1 MATVTRRLPQR
12 PHLDVPKREARE
24 LLDHAHEGRPE
35 ALERLKQAHP
45 RYSQNHPLDPA
56 SGPPAFKLSDAQWV
70 IAREYGFS
78 TWADLK
84 QSIRAHTTIGALQ
97 TAIETSERDTVVA
110 LLRAHPELL
119 HLPVWSGNWGP
130 PMSHAANLGLLDIV
144 QAVSALGARDHQ
156 HAFDRAVL
164 QGRVDC
170 ARWLHAHGGVRLGP
184 GSILGSCETLNVAGF
199 TFLLELG
206 APLTNERGD
215 PLAPLALILE
225 TYARSPARKHA
236 LLDLISRQGHAL
248 PDTPILALHRGDL
261 PRLRQYLREDPHLLE
276 RRFGLPEIYPESCG
290 CRNEGRSGMH
300 WTPIDGTTL
309 LHLAVD
315 FQEREIFD
323 WLLTEL
329 VDVDIPARIDRDGF
343 GGHTALF
350 HTVVNGPLQDP
361 SYAAALLARGANPSL
376 RANLRKFLDWCEQPR
391 WHEARQ
397 VTPAGWARTFPDPAW
412 INRSALAL
420 LPG

>member
-24 LLDHAHEGRPE
+24 LLDHAREGRPD

-45 RYSQNHPLDPA
+45 RSSENNAVDSA
-56 SGPPAFKLSDAQWV
+56 SGPPAYKLCDAQWV

-78 TWADLK
+78 TWAELK
-84 QSIRAHTTIGALQ
+84 QRIRAHTTIGVLQ
-97 TAIETSERDTVVA
+97 TAIEKGERDTVVA

-184 GSILGSCETLNVAGF
+184 GSILGSCETLNVEGF
-199 TFLLELG
+199 TFLLEIG
-206 APLTNERGD
+206 APLTNECGD
-215 PLAPLALILE
+215 PLAPLALVLE
-225 TYARSPARKHA
+225 TYARSPARKHT
-236 LLDLISRQGHAL
+236 LLDRFVQQGHTL
-248 PDTPILALHRGDL
+248 PDTPTLALHRGDL
-261 PRLRQYLREDPHLLE
+261 PRLRQHLREDPHLLK

-300 WTPIDGTTL
+300 WTPIDGSTL

-329 VDVDIPARIDRDGF
+329 VDVDTPARVDPDGF

-350 HTVVNGPLQDP
+350 NAVVNGPLQDP
-361 SYAAALLARGANPSL
+361 SYAAALLARGANPAT
-376 RANLRKFLDWCEQPR
+376 RATLRKFLDWCEKPR

-397 VTPAGWARTFPDPAW
+397 VTPAVWARTFPDAAW
-412 INRSALAL
+412 VNRAALAL